1 MTDGVVAPA
10 SVDVPMIQWRPPP
23 WFGTWPATVPGSGI
37 VRRTMAVVPVQSKT
51 VSRVLPTMFWNPT
64 SMRISTYC
72 TLGLPVI
79 PAMISLMCARW

>member
-1 MTDGVVAPA
+1 MT
-10 SVDVPMIQWRPPP
+10 
-23 WFGTWPATVPGSGI
+23 
-37 VRRTMAVVPVQSKT
+37 VVPVQSKT